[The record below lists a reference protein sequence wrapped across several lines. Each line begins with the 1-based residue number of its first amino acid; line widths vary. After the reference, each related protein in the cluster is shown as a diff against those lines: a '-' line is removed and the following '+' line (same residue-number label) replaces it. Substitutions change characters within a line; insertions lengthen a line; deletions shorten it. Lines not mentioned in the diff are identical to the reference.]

1 MDFHEAT
8 DRFPPTESLPTMTTA
23 NLVVDF
29 TVTNKPFTITLS
41 TYPANS
47 KFATKRGNRI
57 VCGTDAPV
65 TKQQLA
71 KAVKV
76 IKRQLNGEILQD
88 EAGNK
93 VKVVAIP
100 ETYRF
105 NSQSEDHRRF
115 AWLNVEVKPL

>member
-1 MDFHEAT
+1 
-8 DRFPPTESLPTMTTA
+8 MTTA

-29 TVTNKPFTITLS
+29 TATNKPFTITLS
-41 TYPANS
+41 TYPASS
-47 KFATKRGNRI
+47 KFATKRGNRT
-57 VCGTDAPV
+57 VCGTDTPV

-71 KAVKV
+71 KAVKA
-76 IKRQLNGEILQD
+76 IKQHLNGEILQD
-88 EAGNK
+88 ESGNK

-105 NSQSEDHRRF
+105 NSQAEDHRRF

>member
-1 MDFHEAT
+1 
-8 DRFPPTESLPTMTTA
+8 MTTA

-29 TVTNKPFTITLS
+29 TTTGAPFTITLS
-41 TYPANS
+41 THPANS

-57 VCGTDAPV
+57 VCVSDVPV
-65 TKQQLA
+65 TKQRLA
-71 KAVKV
+71 KVVKV
-76 IKRQLNGEILQD
+76 IKQHLNGEILQD

-105 NSQSEDHRRF
+105 NSQSEDIRRF
-115 AWLNVEVKPL
+115 AWFDVEVKPL